1 MGTAAGVDATYNY
14 MDEIW
19 RLSLGENADISN
31 ALYAGN
37 YSKTLEQAQRD
48 KHAYILEHVRF
59 APGHRVLDVG
69 CGWGG
74 FLKTVQER
82 RGRGVGLTLSTK
94 QAQACWR
101 SGLEVYLRDWKD
113 VDANTFGPFD
123 AVVSVGA
130 FEHFCSEDEYA
141 AGRQDEI
148 YGRFFALGHDL
159 LACGGRLFL
168 QTMTWGKRIPQPTA
182 ISLQAR
188 KGSDEYILAVLRR
201 FYSASGWLPVG
212 VDHIAAVASRHFR
225 VVAADNGRLDYIK
238 TMDEWGKRINRPTAA
253 KLIVLA
259 RMLRYLLIDRDC
271 LYRVRSYLHGYNQ
284 ECFRQQIMDHYR
296 IVLERL

>member
-1 MGTAAGVDATYNY
+1 MGTALRVDATYNY

-31 ALYAGN
+31 ALYADD

-48 KHAYILEHVRF
+48 KHEFILNQVRF
-59 APGHRVLDVG
+59 APGNRVLDVG

-82 RGRGVGLTLSTK
+82 RGRGVGLTVSTK
-94 QAQACWR
+94 QAQTCWR
-101 SGLEVYLRDWKD
+101 SGLEVSLRDWKD

-130 FEHFCSEDEYA
+130 FEHFCSEEEYA
-141 AGRQDEI
+141 AGLQDEI
-148 YGRFFALGHDL
+148 YLRFFALCHDL
-159 LACGGRLFL
+159 LSAGGRLFL
-168 QTMTWGKRIPQPTA
+168 QTMTWGKRVPQLTA

-212 VDHIAAVASRHFR
+212 VDHIAKVASRHFR
-225 VVAADNGRLDYIK
+225 VVLVDNGRLDYIK
-238 TMDEWGKRINRPTAA
+238 TMEEWGKRINRPSLA
-253 KLIVLA
+253 KLVVLA
-259 RMLRYLLIDRDC
+259 RMLRYLLVDPDC
-271 LYRVRSYLHGYNQ
+271 IYRVRSYLHGYNQ
-284 ECFRQQIMDHYR
+284 VCFQQQIMDHYR
-296 IVLERL
+296 MVLERV